1 MCLLPEHQDKDLTQ
15 EALKDEW
22 LRPFDEVL
30 SVLRISSTW
39 DSAKLSDCLKLLFR
53 EILVPTYRKQ
63 GTEDV
68 DAEDPITACLREK
81 VMPTLQNI
89 DLTKRGLSAT
99 FERLLL
105 NHVYVHTV
113 FEQSSM
119 SDLEKS
125 LKPALPS
132 LKTI

>member
-1 MCLLPEHQDKDLTQ
+1 M
-15 EALKDEW
+15 KDEW

-53 EILVPTYRKQ
+53 EILVPTYSKQ
-63 GTEDV
+63 STEDV

-81 VMPTLQNI
+81 VLSTLQNI

-99 FERLLL
+99 FEKLLL
-105 NHVYVHTV
+105 NHVYVHTL
-113 FEQSSM
+113 FE
-119 SDLEKS
+119 
-125 LKPALPS
+125 
-132 LKTI
+132 

>member
-63 GTEDV
+63 STEDV
-68 DAEDPITACLREK
+68 DAEDPIIACLREK

-89 DLTKRGLSAT
+89 ELTKRGLSAT